1 MNSIACDKF
10 DISDFYSGKS
20 FCDYEFFGCHKHEN
34 GYIFR
39 LYAPKAERVAVIGDF
54 SGWEEYWLNRDP
66 FTNVFE
72 GVFSGVKPGM
82 MYKYR
87 IYSRQ
92 GDPAQEVVSEHADPY
107 GFGMELRPEWAS
119 IVRDIDEFKFTDSE
133 WINNRDVG
141 YNRPVSI
148 YEIHAGSWKKPDD
161 DSWYTYT
168 ELGRMLAPYLKEN
181 GYTHV
186 ELMPITEHPV
196 DVSWG
201 YQCTGFFSPTSR
213 YGSSDELME
222 MINHLHQNG
231 IGVILDFVP
240 IHFAVDG
247 YGLGRFDGSALY
259 EYPDDHVGK
268 SEWGS
273 YNFNFGK
280 GEVWSLLQSAANYW
294 ITKYHFDGLRIDA
307 VSRAIFWMGEPERGV
322 NKRAVEFIQSMNSGL
337 KLRHKGIMLIA
348 EDSTNYLKVT
358 APVEYDGL
366 GFDYKWDMGWMND
379 TLDFF
384 RLHPM
389 ERTNNVDRL
398 TFSMLYFYNELYI
411 LSLSHDEVVHG
422 KATIIQKMW
431 GDYEQKFPQARLLY
445 MYMYTHPG
453 KKLNFMGNEIGQFR
467 EWDETREQDWFLQKY
482 PMHDSFQRY
491 IRDLNRVYLYNE
503 PLYNGEYNSANFK
516 WYCLGTSDRALF
528 VYERGNDTTGKCLV
542 MLNFSDC
549 PVENYS
555 FRMDGEIKP
564 ELLINSDF
572 DIYSGSTECGH
583 TDVYFET
590 ENTDTDTPE
599 TVVHVNLPPFSGQIF
614 LI

>member
-10 DISDFYSGKS
+10 DINDFYSGKS

-92 GDPAQEVVSEHADPY
+92 GGAAQEVVSEHADPY

-148 YEIHAGSWKKPDD
+148 YEIHAGSWKKLDD

-398 TFSMLYFYNELYI
+398 TFSMLYFYNELYM

-467 EWDETREQDWFLQKY
+467 EWDETREQDW
-482 PMHDSFQRY
+482 
-491 IRDLNRVYLYNE
+491 
-503 PLYNGEYNSANFK
+503 
-516 WYCLGTSDRALF
+516 
-528 VYERGNDTTGKCLV
+528 
-542 MLNFSDC
+542 
-549 PVENYS
+549 
-555 FRMDGEIKP
+555 
-564 ELLINSDF
+564 
-572 DIYSGSTECGH
+572 
-583 TDVYFET
+583 
-590 ENTDTDTPE
+590 
-599 TVVHVNLPPFSGQIF
+599 
-614 LI
+614 